1 MSPMSDSLD
10 PRVVLVTAPD
20 EVVAE
25 RLARS
30 LVAARLAACVNR
42 VPGVVST
49 YRWEGA
55 VEEGAEVLLI
65 IKTTEQELSALEAAV
80 IAEHP
85 YETPE
90 FVVLHPGHVSAPY
103 LGWLRA
109 SVGAGGGA

>member
-1 MSPMSDSLD
+1 MSTMSDSLD

-30 LVAARLAACVNR
+30 LVTARLAACVNR

-49 YRWEGA
+49 YRWEGV

-65 IKTTEQELSALEAAV
+65 IKTTAQELSALEAAV
-80 IAEHP
+80 SAEHP

-90 FVVLHPGHVSAPY
+90 FVALDPAHVSAPY
-103 LGWLRA
+103 LDWLRA